1 MIFTYHGVFVR
12 IFISY
17 GVIGFF
23 ISIFVMVWLGWLG
36 LLLLFIVMSGIGC
49 FGRMGN
55 YLFRFA
61 FCIYGLVCKLADS

>member
-1 MIFTYHGVFVR
+1 MIFTYHGVFVG

-23 ISIFVMVWLGWLG
+23 ISIFVMVLLGL
-36 LLLLFIVMSGIGC
+36 LLLLFIVISGIGC